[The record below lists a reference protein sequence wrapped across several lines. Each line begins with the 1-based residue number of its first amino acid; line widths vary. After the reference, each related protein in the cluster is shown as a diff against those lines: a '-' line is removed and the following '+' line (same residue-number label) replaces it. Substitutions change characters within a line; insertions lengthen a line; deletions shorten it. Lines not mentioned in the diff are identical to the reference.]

1 MEKKC
6 LNTKETSE
14 RIGLSLTKTQQ
25 YIRAGVI
32 PSISLG
38 RRYLVP
44 VDALDRWL
52 NEQAMK
58 KASQA

>member
-1 MEKKC
+1 MDKKC
-6 LNTKETSE
+6 LSVRETSA
-14 RIGLSLTKTQQ
+14 RIGLGLTKTQQ
-25 YIRAGVI
+25 YIRSGVI

-44 VDALDRWL
+44 VEALDRWL

-58 KASQA
+58 SIKK